1 MNLDDFL
8 PWFWLPRECG
18 GSGITWTP
26 RSSIIRRGEA
36 RGDDQGPRAGHGPGT
51 AEVFACATLTVE
63 DDRQDYGEV
72 RYITIGFLDE
82 AMVVLVW
89 TRRDDAHR
97 IISRRRAH
105 KRERRLYGPRF

>member
-1 MNLDDFL
+1 MRIEFD
-8 PWFWLPRECG
+8 EAKHAET
-18 GSGITWTP
+18 IK
-26 RSSIIRRGEA
+26 A
-36 RGDDQGPRAGHGPGT
+36 RGLDMARAD
-51 AEVFACATLTVE
+51 EVFADATLTVE

-97 IISRRRAH
+97 IISMRRANE
-105 KRERRLYGPRF
+105 RERRLYGPRF